1 MEVILLEKAG
11 YDQAVAHCLDAV
23 YRTALNCCKSRQD
36 AEDVVQTAFLKL
48 LECDT
53 SFQDETH
60 IRRWLIRVA
69 VNESHSLW
77 RSFWRRN
84 VSSLDGQT
92 VEPAFSQPEHSDL
105 FYAVQGLPVRYRE
118 VVHLYYYEEY
128 SIREIAAL
136 LRLSETAVQTRLM
149 RARRK
154 LKQKL
159 MQNRS

>member
-1 MEVILLEKAG
+1 MIFLEKAD

-23 YRTALNCCKSRQD
+23 YRTALNCCRNRQD
-36 AEDVVQTAFLKL
+36 AEDVVQTTFLKL

-53 SFQDETH
+53 PFQDEIH
-60 IRRWLIRVA
+60 IRKWLIRVA

-92 VEPAFSQPEHSDL
+92 AEPTFSLPEHSDL

-136 LRLSETAVQTRLM
+136 LHLSETAVQTRLM

-154 LKQKL
+154 LKL
-159 MQNRS
+159 LLQNWN